1 MKTALLAPVNVSGDL
16 PSCRPQQMLILDQL
30 AKTKM
35 NLNNEELDCVSECWK
50 ETYEFSAS
58 YADLE
63 LTTNFRFGNWSIS
76 PNQR

>member
-1 MKTALLAPVNVSGDL
+1 VAAANVSGDL
-16 PSCRPQQMLILDQL
+16 LPCRPQQMLVLDQL
-30 AKTKM
+30 AKAEM
-35 NLNNEELDCVSECWK
+35 NLSAGELDCVSDCWR
-50 ETYEFSAS
+50 ESYEFSTS